1 MNKKFLAFKVNVPV
15 AVRDPVVVQFR
26 EKRTLQ
32 PRRQGICFERAIKKF
47 SAS

>member
-32 PRRQGICFERAIKKF
+32 PRRQGFFFQRAIKKF